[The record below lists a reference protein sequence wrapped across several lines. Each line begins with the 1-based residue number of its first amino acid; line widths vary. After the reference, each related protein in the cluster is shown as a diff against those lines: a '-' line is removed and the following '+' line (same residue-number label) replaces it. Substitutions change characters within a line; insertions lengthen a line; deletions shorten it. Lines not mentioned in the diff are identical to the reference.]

1 MRAPLTCAAPGH
13 VPVCADPSMRYNT
26 SLEDWFC
33 LRAVSRRRDEYA
45 HRERQGRSDNL
56 NAYEQLEAIRDRLE
70 ENGANE
76 KSIELVEKF
85 LKRAESERYSATA
98 VPQIMMLRHLIK
110 QREALD
116 NFEVYND
123 IQELMGEIEGR
134 RASRDEDAAPAAYEE
149 EHRPRPKSYYKAQRE
164 KERDNH

>member
-1 MRAPLTCAAPGH
+1 MTTGRT
-13 VPVCADPSMRYNT
+13 
-26 SLEDWFC
+26 
-33 LRAVSRRRDEYA
+33 DE
-45 HRERQGRSDNL
+45 L

-76 KSIELVEKF
+76 KSIDLVEKF

-98 VPQIMMLRHLIK
+98 VPEIMMLRHLIK

-123 IQELMGEIEGR
+123 LQELMGEVEGR

-149 EHRPRPKSYYKAQRE
+149 EHRPKPKSYYKAQRE

>member
-1 MRAPLTCAAPGH
+1 
-13 VPVCADPSMRYNT
+13 MRYN
-26 SLEDWFC
+26 LQLGDWFHVRTC
-33 LRAVSRRRDEYA
+33 RDDLASIRAQEA
-45 HRERQGRSDNL
+45 HGSPWQGRSDEL

-85 LKRAESERYSATA
+85 LKRAESERYSATS

-123 IQELMGEIEGR
+123 LQELMGEIEGR

-149 EHRPRPKSYYKAQRE
+149 EHRPKPKSYYKAQRE
-164 KERDNH
+164 KERDNN